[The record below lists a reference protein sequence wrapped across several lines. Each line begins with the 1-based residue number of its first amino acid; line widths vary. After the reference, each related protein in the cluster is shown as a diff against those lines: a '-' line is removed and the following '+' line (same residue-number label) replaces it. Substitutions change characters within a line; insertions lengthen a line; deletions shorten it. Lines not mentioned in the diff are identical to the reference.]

1 MNYGQCQD
9 YLQVIL
15 QSGVKFGL
23 GNVRTVL
30 SRLGQPQQ
38 KYPCI
43 LVAGTNGKGSVCA
56 MLARIL
62 SLHGLKVGLYTSP
75 HLVRVEE
82 RFRVGEKSISPP
94 RFCRLLSLLRNR
106 VEELV
111 AAGKLPSVP
120 TYFEMLTCLAFL
132 YFAEQRVDIAVLE
145 VGMGG
150 RLDATNVV
158 TPCVSV
164 ITTVSR
170 DHQEFLGSTLGQIA
184 AEKAGIIKPGVP
196 AVCGVSG
203 GEAFSV
209 IKKRAEELEA
219 PFSGVFAAREAL
231 RAERGRRAYRFL
243 FRWQGRKF
251 VYTPGLRGKHQGK
264 NAAVA
269 IVAALELS
277 QRWRRLDKAQIL
289 RGIRETRWAG
299 RLEVVSRRPLV
310 VLDGAHNEAGARV
323 LKTYARDY
331 LPRPRSLVLGIM
343 RDKDIGKVTGL
354 LFPLAKTVFLTTF
367 PYGRA
372 ATPDE
377 ILSRAPRR
385 RKGVYIE
392 PDPETAVRRALEVT
406 PHRGSLLVTGSLFLV
421 GELKKR
427 IPAWA

>member
-9 YLQVIL
+9 YLQDIL

-23 GNVRTVL
+23 DNVRTVL

-38 KYPCI
+38 RYPCI

-56 MLARIL
+56 MLVRIL
-62 SLHGLKVGLYTSP
+62 SFHGLRVGLYTSP

-82 RFRVGEKSISPP
+82 RFRVGERSISQR

-111 AAGKLPSVP
+111 LAGKLLSVP
-120 TYFEMLTCLAFL
+120 TYFEILTCLAFL
-132 YFAEQRVDIAVLE
+132 HFAEQKVDIAVLE

-164 ITTVSR
+164 ITTVSG
-170 DHQEFLGSTLGQIA
+170 DHQEFLGSSLGQIA
-184 AEKAGIIKPGVP
+184 WEKAGIIKPGVP
-196 AVCGVSG
+196 VVCGLSR

-209 IKKRAEELEA
+209 IKKRAEEIGA
-219 PFSGVFAAREAL
+219 PFSGVFAGREAL
-231 RAERGRRAYRFL
+231 RADRRRSVYRFQ
-243 FRWQGRKF
+243 FHWHGENF
-251 VYTPGLRGKHQGK
+251 IYTPGLPGEHQGK

-269 IVAALELS
+269 IVTALELS
-277 QRWRRLDKAQIL
+277 QRWRHLYRREIL
-289 RGIRETRWAG
+289 RGIRETRWPG

-310 VLDGAHNEAGARV
+310 VLDGAHNEAGAGV
-323 LKTYARDY
+323 LRSYARDY

-343 RDKDIGKVTGL
+343 RDKDIGKVTSL
-354 LFPLAKTVFLTTF
+354 LFPLAKTIFLTTF

-372 ATPDE
+372 ATPEE
-377 ILSRAPRR
+377 ILSRAPKRS
-385 RKGVYIE
+385 KGICIE
-392 PDPETAVRRALEVT
+392 PDPERAVLRALELT
-406 PHRGSLLVTGSLFLV
+406 PPQGSVLVTGSLFLV

-427 IPAWA
+427 IPAWS